1 MLILLFCWAIAACA
15 GIPLLMLAAE
25 CFAGMRPEAKQSHI
39 PAPPFVVLIPAHD
52 EAHGIDAV
60 VRAVR
65 AQLRRCDRLLVVADN
80 CMDGSAAIARAGGA
94 DVVERNDTERCGK
107 AYALAHGRA
116 ALRQNAPPSIVIIV
130 DADCLPGAGA
140 LPRLAAHAARH
151 GTVVQGCYLLT
162 IPPHATPLVRVSCL
176 AFMVKNM
183 VRQRGI
189 ARLSGG
195 RALLQG
201 TGMAFPWR
209 IFDTAPLETSSLV
222 EDLKLG
228 LDLTLSGSPVRFDS
242 HALFTSDASAQT
254 ATQGQR
260 TRWEHGSIIT
270 ALHYI
275 PRLLSAGLTGRP
287 AMLPMAMDLT
297 IAPLAL
303 LAIGATAISSLLTV
317 VATLG
322 GPLAPLV
329 ALVGAGGVATSG
341 LLFIWLFLGRKI
353 LPSAMAIQLPRYL
366 LWKLPIYR
374 RLMAGRQKTWVRT
387 SREPE

>member
-1 MLILLFCWAIAACA
+1 MLLILCWAFAACA

-25 CFAGMRPEAKQSHI
+25 CFIGAFPEARQSHI

-60 VRAVR
+60 IRAVR
-65 AQLRRCDRLLVVADN
+65 NQLRRCDRLLVVADN
-80 CMDGSAAIARAGGA
+80 CTDHSAAIARAAGA
-94 DVVERNDTERCGK
+94 DVVERDDPDRRGK
-107 AYALAHGRA
+107 AYALAYGRA
-116 ALRQNAPPSIVIIV
+116 ALRQDAAPSIVIIV
-130 DADCLPGAGA
+130 DADCLPGPGA
-140 LPRLAAHAARH
+140 LPRLAAHAARYAS
-151 GTVVQGCYLLT
+151 VVQGCYLLT
-162 IPPHATPLVRVSCL
+162 IPPHATPLVQVSCL

-183 VRQRGI
+183 VRQRGL

-222 EDLKLG
+222 EDMKLG
-228 LDLTLSGSPVRFDS
+228 LDLTLAGSPVRFDS
-242 HALFTSDASAQT
+242 HALFTSNASAQD

-260 TRWEHGSIIT
+260 TRWEHGSIVT

-275 PRLLSAGLTGRP
+275 PRLLSAGLTGQP
-287 AMLPMAMDLT
+287 ALLPIAMDLT

-303 LAIGATAISSLLTV
+303 LALGAMTVLALLAG
-317 VATLG
+317 VATMG
-322 GPLAPLV
+322 GPVAPLV
-329 ALVGAGGVATSG
+329 ALLGAGGMAACA
-341 LLFIWLFLGRKI
+341 LLFIWLLGGRKI
-353 LPSAMAIQLPRYL
+353 LPGAMIVQLPRYL

-374 RLMAGRQKTWVRT
+374 RLMGGRQKYWVRT
-387 SREPE
+387 SRGPD